1 MTGMLSTG
9 SSALLAF
16 QRSLGTI
23 SHNVAN
29 ATTEG
34 YSRQRVDLAA
44 RAGTPQAGGGYIGQG
59 VDVARLQRLADGL
72 VFGRQIDSSG
82 EVGRL
87 SSLSSMATRIDSL
100 FSDGST
106 GLSQPFNAFFN
117 ATRGVSADPTST
129 SARSAMLAAA
139 QALTTRWNSLDNQLA
154 TIEAETEASLIGKI
168 GDANQLM
175 QEIANLNA
183 SIAASGH
190 SVTPDMLD
198 QRDLRVGKLAA
209 ITGASVV
216 RADDGSLNVYT
227 LGGQPLVLGA
237 RASTLTTQQD
247 PYQPDRRQLALD
259 TGNGTPIRLADSN
272 ISGGLGGMLEFRSR
286 VLDPARAE
294 LGRLATVFASEFN
307 AAQRAGVD
315 SNGDIGGDLFTFAP
329 PRVAGNTAN
338 TGSAAFQTAI
348 TDAGALTGHDLTLR
362 FDGSSWTAQRSDT
375 GAQVAMTG
383 SGTAAD
389 PFVVDG
395 VSLVMS
401 GSAAAGDR
409 FALRPTADAAGSLK
423 LAITDPAKIAA
434 AGPMTSSR
442 DLANLGNAQVA
453 STTVT
458 NATAFASFTG
468 ANIEFLDSTQ
478 YTVNGAGPF
487 AWTPG
492 SPIDDPDGAWSI
504 TLSGTPSPGDGF
516 SLGRTP
522 ARSSN
527 NANALAFSGLD
538 TAGTLNGG
546 TVSLTV
552 GVSELVSRAGV
563 EARHASLGLEAQR
576 AIDAQVTAERESVS
590 GVNLDEE
597 AANLMKFQQ
606 AYQAAAQVLKTA
618 DTLFQTLLV
627 SVSR

>member
-16 QRSLGTI
+16 QRALGTI

-29 ATTEG
+29 STTEG
-34 YSRQRVDLAA
+34 YSRQRVDMAA

-87 SSLSSMATRIDSL
+87 ASLSSMATRVDSL

-117 ATRGVSADPTST
+117 ASRGVAADPTST
-129 SARSAMLAAA
+129 TARSALLAAA
-139 QALTTRWNSLDNQLA
+139 QALTTRWNSLDTQLS
-154 TIEAETEASLIGKI
+154 TIEAETNASLTGKI

-175 QEIANLNA
+175 REIADLNKA
-183 SIAASGH
+183 IAASGP
-190 SVTPDMLD
+190 SATPDMLD
-198 QRDLRVGKLAA
+198 ARDLRVGKLANL
-209 ITGASVV
+209 TGASVIK
-216 RADDGSLNVYT
+216 ADDGSLNVFT

-237 RASTLTTQQD
+237 KASTLTTVQD
-247 PYQPDRRQLALD
+247 AYHPDRKQLALD
-259 TGNGTPIRLADSN
+259 TGNGTPMRLADSN
-272 ISGGLGGMLEFRSR
+272 ISGSLGGMLEFRSR

-294 LGRLATVFASEFN
+294 LGRLATVMASEFN

-315 SNGDIGGDLFTFAP
+315 YNGDVGTDLFTFAP
-329 PRVAGNTAN
+329 PRVAGNAAN
-338 TGSAAFQTAI
+338 TGSAAFQTGIAN
-348 TDAGALTGHDLTLR
+348 AGALTGHALTLR
-362 FDGSSWTAQRSDT
+362 FDGAAWTAQRSDT
-375 GAQVAMTG
+375 GAPVQMSG

-423 LAITDPAKIAA
+423 LAITDQAKIAA
-434 AGPMTSSR
+434 AGAMTSTS
-442 DLANLGNAQVA
+442 DLGNLGNARVA
-453 STTVT
+453 SARVT
-458 NATAFASFTG
+458 DAGAFAGFNG
-468 ANIEFLDSTQ
+468 ASIEFLDSTQ

-492 SPIDDPDGAWSI
+492 SPINDPDGAWSI

-522 ARSSN
+522 ARSSS
-527 NANALAFSGLD
+527 NANALAFAGLD

-552 GVSELVSRAGV
+552 GLSELVAKAGV
-563 EARHASLGLEAQR
+563 EARHASLGLEAQQ

-597 AANLMKFQQ
+597 AANMMKFQQ

>member
-44 RAGTPQAGGGYIGQG
+44 RPGTPQAGGGYIGQG

-72 VFGRQIDSSG
+72 VLGRQIDSSG

-87 SSLSSMATRIDSL
+87 TSLASMSNRIDTL
-100 FSDGST
+100 LSDAST

-117 ATRGVSADPTST
+117 AARGVSADPTST
-129 SARSAMLAAA
+129 SARNAMLAAA
-139 QALTTRWNSLDNQLA
+139 QALTTRWNALDTQLS
-154 TIEAETEASLIGKI
+154 TIDAETDASLTGKI

-175 QEIANLNA
+175 REIADLNQ
-183 SIAASGH
+183 SIAASGQ

-198 QRDLRVGKLAA
+198 ARDLRVGKLAN
-209 ITGASVV
+209 ITGASVIK
-216 RADDGSLNVYT
+216 ADDGSLNVFT

-237 RASTLTTQQD
+237 RASTLATVQD
-247 PYQPDRRQLALD
+247 PFQPDRRQLALD
-259 TGNGTPIRLADSN
+259 TGNGTPVRLADSN
-272 ISGGLGGMLEFRSR
+272 VSGSLGGLLEFRGR
-286 VLDPARAE
+286 VLDPMRNE
-294 LGRLATVFASEFN
+294 LGRLATVMASEFN

-315 SNGDIGGDLFTFAP
+315 YNGDVGADFFTLVP
-329 PRVAGNTAN
+329 PRISDNAAN
-338 TGSAAFQTAI
+338 TGSATIQTGIAN
-348 TDAGALTGHDLTLR
+348 AGALTGHDLTLR
-362 FDGSSWTAQRSDT
+362 FDGTGWSAQRADT
-375 GAQVAMTG
+375 GAPVQMTG

-434 AGPMTSSR
+434 AGAMTSTS
-442 DLANLGNAQVA
+442 DLGNLGNARVA
-453 STTVT
+453 TTSVT
-458 NATAFASFTG
+458 NAGAFAGFAG

-492 SPIDDPDGAWSI
+492 SPINDPNGAWSI
-504 TLSGTPSPGDGF
+504 TLAGTPSPGDGF
-516 SLGRTP
+516 TLGRTP
-522 ARSSN
+522 ARSSS
-527 NANALAFSGLD
+527 NANALVLSGLD
-538 TAGTLNGG
+538 TAGSLDGG
-546 TVSLTV
+546 TVSLSV
-552 GVSELVSRAGV
+552 GMSELVAKAGT
-563 EARHASLGLEAQR
+563 EARHAALGLEAQQ
-576 AIDAQVTAERESVS
+576 AIDAQVTAERESIS

-597 AANLMKFQQ
+597 AANLIKFQQ

>member
-29 ATTEG
+29 STTEG

-44 RAGTPQAGGGYIGQG
+44 RAGSPSAGGGYIGQG

-87 SSLSSMATRIDSL
+87 SSLSSMSNRIDAL

-129 SARSAMLAAA
+129 SARSALLAAA
-139 QALTTRWNSLDNQLA
+139 QALTARWNSLDTQLG
-154 TIEAETEASLIGKI
+154 TIEAETDASVVGRI

-175 QEIANLNA
+175 REIANLNA
-183 SIAASGH
+183 SIAASGNL
-190 SVTPDMLD
+190 VTPDMLD

-209 ITGASVV
+209 ITGASVIK
-216 RADDGSLNVYT
+216 ADDGSLNVFT

-237 RASTLTTQQD
+237 KASTLTTVQD
-247 PYQPDRRQLALD
+247 AYHPDRKQLALD
-259 TGNGTPIRLADSN
+259 TGNGTPMRLADSN
-272 ISGGLGGMLEFRSR
+272 ISGSLGGMLEFRSR

-294 LGRLATVFASEFN
+294 LGRLATVMASEFN

-315 SNGDIGGDLFTFAP
+315 YNGDVGTDLFTFAP
-329 PRVAGNTAN
+329 PRVAGNAAN
-338 TGSAAFQTAI
+338 TGSAAFQTGIA
-348 TDAGALTGHDLTLR
+348 DAGALKGQDLTLR
-362 FDGSSWTAQRSDT
+362 FDGSSWTAQRSD
-375 GAQVAMTG
+375 GAPVAMTG

-395 VSLVMS
+395 MSLVMS

-423 LAITDPAKIAA
+423 LAITDQAKIAA
-434 AGPMTSSR
+434 AGAMTSTS
-442 DLANLGNAQVA
+442 DLGNLGNARVA
-453 STTVT
+453 SARVT
-458 NATAFASFTG
+458 DAGAFAGFNG
-468 ANIEFLDSTQ
+468 ASIEFLDSTQ

-492 SPIDDPDGAWSI
+492 SPINDPDGAWSI

-522 ARSSN
+522 ARSSS
-527 NANALAFSGLD
+527 NANALAFAGLD

-552 GVSELVSRAGV
+552 GLSELVAKAGV
-563 EARHASLGLEAQR
+563 EARHASLGLEAQQ

-597 AANLMKFQQ
+597 AANMMKFQQ

>member
-16 QRSLGTI
+16 QRALGTI

-29 ATTEG
+29 STTEG
-34 YSRQRVDLAA
+34 YSRQRVDMAA

-87 SSLSSMATRIDSL
+87 ASLSSMATRVDSL

-117 ATRGVSADPTST
+117 ASRGVAADPTST
-129 SARSAMLAAA
+129 TARSALLAAA
-139 QALTTRWNSLDNQLA
+139 QALTTRWNSLDTQLS
-154 TIEAETEASLIGKI
+154 TIEAETNASLTGKI

-175 QEIANLNA
+175 REIADLNKA
-183 SIAASGH
+183 IAASGP
-190 SVTPDMLD
+190 SATPDMLD
-198 QRDLRVGKLAA
+198 ARDLRVGKLANL
-209 ITGASVV
+209 TGASVIK
-216 RADDGSLNVYT
+216 ADDGSLNVFT

-237 RASTLTTQQD
+237 KASTLTTLQD
-247 PYQPDRRQLALD
+247 PYQPDRMQLGLD
-259 TGNGTPIRLADSN
+259 TGNGTPVRLADSN
-272 ISGGLGGMLEFRSR
+272 VSGSLGGLLEFRGR
-286 VLDPARAE
+286 VLDPARNE
-294 LGRLATVFASEFN
+294 LGRLATVFATEFN

-315 SNGDIGGDLFTFAP
+315 YNGDVGADLFIFAP
-329 PRVAGNTAN
+329 PRIAGNAAN
-338 TGSAAFQTAI
+338 TGSAAFQTGIA
-348 TDAGALTGHDLTLR
+348 DAGALKGQDLTLR
-362 FDGSSWTAQRSDT
+362 FDGSSWAAQRSD
-375 GAQVAMTG
+375 GAPVAMTG

-423 LAITDPAKIAA
+423 LAFNDPAKIAA
-434 AGPMTSSR
+434 AGAMTSTS
-442 DLANLGNAQVA
+442 DLGNLGNARVA
-453 STTVT
+453 STSVT
-458 NATAFASFTG
+458 SAAAFAGFNG
-468 ANIEFLDSTQ
+468 ATIEFLDSTQ
-478 YTVNGAGPF
+478 YTVDGAGPF
-487 AWTPG
+487 TWTPG
-492 SPIDDPDGAWSI
+492 SPINDPDGAWSI
-504 TLSGTPSPGDGF
+504 TLAGTPSPGDGF
-516 SLGRTP
+516 TLGRTP
-522 ARSSN
+522 ARSSS

-552 GVSELVSRAGV
+552 GLSELVAKAGV
-563 EARHASLGLEAQR
+563 EARHASLGLEAQQ

-597 AANLMKFQQ
+597 ATNLMKYQQ